1 MGKYSVKRAIYR
13 ALSTILQATNQC
25 LCSIGLIHPKVIL
38 YMDGGIC
45 SQMHVYLC
53 GELYRRANLDVLY
66 DVYWYEKDGKDW
78 DGIFERNLELDRLFP
93 ELPFKI
99 LSHRKGWFYR
109 NFFSVPNQQSLLPE
123 PGSIRR
129 TTYLGGFYHLHPTDE
144 FKVMFQHCFGMK
156 HHFDIPVH
164 IPHNIGGTNC
174 AVHIRRGDLANRDAA
189 FYAANPWYKPLPDKY
204 FFDTIQYVS
213 EHYKNV
219 RFYLFSDELDW
230 VEMNLCP
237 KITAPYQLMRG
248 NKAFEDLAL
257 LSECDVVI
265 GSQGSFGKMGARLN
279 GSSDLFLPAP
289 ETDQGFVIKN
299 FSKEAF

>member
-1 MGKYSVKRAIYR
+1 MKGNGIKKLVYGF
-13 ALSTILQATNQC
+13 LSAFLQTTNQC
-25 LCSIGLIHPKVIL
+25 LCSIGLIHPKVII

-53 GELYRRANLDVLY
+53 GELYRRSKMDVSY
-66 DVYWYEKDGKDW
+66 DVYWFEKNGKDLDGKFD
-78 DGIFERNLELDRLFP
+78 RRLEFGEVFP
-93 ELPFKI
+93 DLPFKS
-99 LSHRKGWFYR
+99 LKGRKAWFYR
-109 NFFSVPNQQSLLPE
+109 KFFSVPNQQGLLPE
-123 PGSIRR
+123 PGSIRK

-144 FKVMFQHCFGMK
+144 FKVMFQHCFGK
-156 HHFDIPVH
+156 RHHFDIPVH
-164 IPHNIGGTNC
+164 IPQFADGTSC

-204 FFDTIQYVS
+204 FFDAIQYVS

-219 RFYLFSDELDW
+219 CFYLFSEELDW

-237 KITAPYQLMRG
+237 YITVPYQLMRG

-279 GSSDLFLPAP
+279 GSSDVLIPAP
-289 ETDQGFVIKN
+289 ETELGFVIKN
-299 FSKEAF
+299 FS

>member
-1 MGKYSVKRAIYR
+1 MKKLIFRLLSVFFQTA
-13 ALSTILQATNQC
+13 NQW
-25 LCSIGLIHPKVIL
+25 LCSMGLLRPKVII

-53 GELYRRANLDVLY
+53 GELYRRAKLEVLY

-78 DGIFERNLELDRLFP
+78 DGIFERNLELGKMFP
-93 ELPFKI
+93 DLPFKSI
-99 LSHRKGWFYR
+99 KGRKSWFYR
-109 NFFSVPNQQSLLPE
+109 NFFSVPNRQNLLPE
-123 PGSIRR
+123 PESIRR
-129 TTYLGGFYHLHPTDE
+129 TTYLGGFYHLLPTDE
-144 FKVMFQHCFGMK
+144 FKVMFQHCFGIK

-164 IPHNIGGTNC
+164 IPLLADETSC

-213 EHYKNV
+213 EHYKNAC
-219 RFYLFSDELDW
+219 FFLFSDELDW

-279 GSSDLFLPAP
+279 GSSDVIIPAP
-289 ETDQGFVIKN
+289 ETEQGFVIKN
-299 FSKEAF
+299 FSKEVF

>member
-1 MGKYSVKRAIYR
+1 MGRHIRAKFG
-13 ALSTILQATNQC
+13 
-25 LCSIGLIHPKVIL
+25 IGE
-38 YMDGGIC
+38 M
-45 SQMHVYLC
+45 
-53 GELYRRANLDVLY
+53 
-66 DVYWYEKDGKDW
+66 
-78 DGIFERNLELDRLFP
+78 FP
-93 ELPFKI
+93 NLPFKSI
-99 LSHRKGWFYR
+99 KGRKAWFYR
-109 NFFSVPNQQSLLPE
+109 NFFSVPNQQNFLPE
-123 PGSIRR
+123 PESIRR
-129 TTYLGGFYHLHPTDE
+129 TTYLGGFYHLLPTDE
-144 FKVMFQHCFGMK
+144 FKVMFQHCFGIK

-164 IPHNIGGTNC
+164 IPQRADETSC

-219 RFYLFSDELDW
+219 RFYLFSEELDW

-279 GSSDLFLPAP
+279 GSSDVIIPAP
-289 ETDQGFVIKN
+289 ETEQGFMIKN
-299 FSKEAF
+299 FSTEVF